1 MNCSKL
7 SLIAVFCILACIV
20 CPVFT
25 LSAQEV
31 RFHGSSTVT
40 VMVMDP
46 AKEAIAKATGL
57 QVVVV
62 GNGTENGLDDLIK
75 GRCSAAMASEELAEA
90 VANLKKVQPDLSI
103 PSNLQAHVITHD
115 VIAVIVHPKNPVTK
129 LSKDQVKGLMTG
141 SIQNWKEVGSMDS
154 PVTIVTSNPGSGTR
168 KTFQKMAMDDAKY
181 SKEAI
186 EAARTDEELKL
197 VSEYPEAIGSVSAG
211 MAKIAEAAGKVKIVD
226 TPQFGR
232 PLLIATIGEPSPSV
246 KKVIDFLKGDGQK
259 LFK

>member
-1 MNCSKL
+1 L
-7 SLIAVFCILACIV
+7 SLIAVFCILACIA

-40 VMVMDP
+40 VRVMEP
-46 AKEAIAKATGL
+46 AKDAVAKATGI
-57 QVVVV
+57 QVVIV

-75 GRCSAAMASEELAEA
+75 GRCSAAMASEELPEA
-90 VANLKKVQPDLSI
+90 VKNLKKAQPGISV
-103 PSNLQAHVITHD
+103 PPNLQAHIITTD
-115 VIAVIVHPKNPVTK
+115 IIAVVVHPKNPVSK

-141 SIQNWKEVGSMDS
+141 SMQSWKEVGWTDS

-168 KTFQKMAMDDAKY
+168 KVFQKMAMDDAKY

-186 EAARTDEELKL
+186 EAASTDEELKL
-197 VSEYPEAIGSVSAG
+197 VSEYPEAIGSVSVG
-211 MAKIAEAAGKVKIVD
+211 MAKSAAAAGKVKIVE
-226 TPQFGR
+226 TPEFGR
-232 PLLIATIGEPSPSV
+232 PLLIVTIGEPTPSV

-259 LFK
+259 FIK